1 MSALA
6 SRTEWT
12 HFVTK
17 LRSTLAGA
25 NTLEARKSILQEL
38 DESIIRKLEHEPYYL
53 LREKQLVPFKE
64 DHDTFLLNAGRG
76 FGKNF
81 AGAHWMIEQSRQRP
95 GANMAVV
102 GETAAD
108 VRDYCVEGPS
118 GLLNVGP
125 PAHRP
130 EYEPSKRR
138 LTFPSGAT
146 ATTYSADK
154 PDQLRGFS
162 GEVVWWDEAA
172 KSRFAEEVKEQIEYT
187 LREGERPQMLVTTT
201 PRPIPI
207 IQDMIEDDTVRVVT
221 GSSYENRVNLADRF
235 IRKLEKK
242 EDSRLGKQEVHAQIL
257 DEAPGALWSHD
268 TIRHCRRDDVPDLT
282 RIVIAVDPSASEDG
296 DEAGIVVVGLGADG
310 NAYVLE
316 DLSGQ
321 LPPSGWAKIAVA
333 AYHGSLEDLSG
344 EEDVP
349 AGLAS
354 RPYPWPAASTIVAE
368 KNQGGAM
375 VETTIRS
382 VDSKVAYEPVHAK
395 RGKEL
400 RAQPVASAYQEDV
413 FHVGALSTLEDQQT
427 TWQPGDSDSPDRLD
441 ALVYGV
447 TDALDLN
454 DDRGRNHVSSAS
466 Y

>member
-1 MSALA
+1 MTAD
-6 SRTEWT
+6 REEWLT
-12 HFVTK
+12 FVSK
-17 LRSTLAGA
+17 LRATLAAA
-25 NTLEARKSILQEL
+25 NTEEARRQVLSGL
-38 DESIIRKLEHEPYYL
+38 DGSIIRKLRHEPHYW
-53 LREKQLVPFKE
+53 LRDKQLVPFKE
-64 DHDTFLLNAGRG
+64 DHDTYLLNAGRG

-81 AGAHWMIEQSRQRP
+81 AGAHWMIEQARRRP

-130 EYEPSKRR
+130 QYEPSKRR
-138 LTFPSGAT
+138 LTFPSGAV

-172 KSRFAEEVKEQIEYT
+172 KSRFAAEVKEQIGYT
-187 LREGERPQMLVTTT
+187 LREGEKPKLLVTTT
-201 PRPIPI
+201 PRPIPT
-207 IQDMIEDDTVRVVT
+207 IQEMIKDDSVRVVT
-221 GSSYENRVNLADRF
+221 GSSFENRANLADRF

-242 EDSRLGKQEVHAQIL
+242 EDSRLGKQEVHAQLL

-268 TIRHCRRDDVPDLT
+268 TIRHVRRDDVPDLT

-296 DEAGIVVVGLGADG
+296 DEAGIVVVGLGANG

-321 LPPSGWAKIAVA
+321 LSPSGWAKIAVA
-333 AYHGSLEDLSG
+333 AYHGDLSRLSG
-344 EEDVP
+344 EDDVP
-349 AGLAS
+349 AGVAS

-382 VDSKVAYEPVHAK
+382 VDSKAAYEPVHAK

-413 FHVGALSTLEDQQT
+413 FHVGTLSKLEDQMT

-454 DDRGRNHVSSAS
+454 DERGRTSVSSAS

>member
-1 MSALA
+1 MA
-6 SRTEWT
+6 
-12 HFVTK
+12 
-17 LRSTLAGA
+17 
-25 NTLEARKSILQEL
+25 
-38 DESIIRKLEHEPYYL
+38 
-53 LREKQLVPFKE
+53 
-64 DHDTFLLNAGRG
+64 
-76 FGKNF
+76 
-81 AGAHWMIEQSRQRP
+81 AHWMIEQARQRP
-95 GANMAVV
+95 GGRMAVV
-102 GETAAD
+102 AETAAD

-130 EYEPSKRR
+130 QYEPSKRR
-138 LTFPSGAT
+138 LTFPSGAV

-154 PDQLRGFS
+154 PGQLRGFS
-162 GEVVWWDEAA
+162 GEVIWWDEAA
-172 KSRFAEEVKEQIEYT
+172 KARFAGQVKEQIEYT
-187 LREGERPQMLVTTT
+187 LREGESPELLVTTT
-201 PRPIPI
+201 PRPIPTI
-207 IQDMIEDDTVRVVT
+207 KEMIEDEDVRVVT
-221 GSSYENRVNLADRF
+221 GSSYENRINLADRF

-242 EDSRLGKQEVHAQIL
+242 EDTRLGKQEVHAQLL
-257 DEAPGALWSHD
+257 DQAPGALWSHGQ
-268 TIRHCRRDDVPDLT
+268 IEHCRREDVPDLT

-296 DEAGIVVVGLGADG
+296 DEAGIVIVGLGSDD

-321 LPPSGWAKIAVA
+321 LAPSGWAKIAVA
-333 AYHGSLEDLSG
+333 AYHGSLEDLEG
-344 EEDVP
+344 EGDVP

-354 RPYPWPAASTIVAE
+354 RPYPWPPASTIVAE
-368 KNQGGAM
+368 KNQGGQM

-382 VDSKVAYEPVHAK
+382 VNDKVSYEPVHAK

-400 RAQPVASAYQEDV
+400 RAQPVASAYQQDV
-413 FHVGALSTLEDQQT
+413 FHVGTLPELEDQMT

-454 DDRGRNHVSSAS
+454 DTRSLGRVSAAS